1 MWTYIVGPVVS
12 FFPKRWRRA
21 LPFAR
26 HIHWTHAVAL
36 RGFAELVVALA
47 GLLKW
52 YSVSMT
58 TWVNR
63 GLEAATSGRA
73 GPGVTDVA
81 IGGMAWLLWV
91 SHPLTWVIGYFCVEG
106 AIRMCGAAFS
116 DNLLGTLPLFV
127 VDKAARL
134 FSGESKTAQEAPSA
148 AASFIGAVS
157 EKILEARVPASADEI
172 SVRKDGSEE
181 ILEIRASRKKV
192 DWDPPRVVRIED
204 IYYRL
209 EDCGKCA
216 GPRPFLYTLRRLSA
230 GVMGRKVILYE
241 PGGAAVAGKR

>member
-1 MWTYIVGPVVS
+1 MWTYIIGPVVS
-12 FFPKRWRRA
+12 LFPERWRKA
-21 LPFAR
+21 LSFGG
-26 HIHWTHAVAL
+26 HIHWAHAVAL
-36 RGFAELVVALA
+36 SGFVELVVGLA

-63 GLEAATSGRA
+63 GLEVAMNGKAA
-73 GPGVTDVA
+73 PGITDVE
-81 IGGMAWLLWV
+81 IGGMAWFLWV

-127 VDKAARL
+127 VDKVARL
-134 FSGESKTAQEAPSA
+134 VSGESKTAKEAPSA

-192 DWDPPRVVRIED
+192 DWDPPRVIRIED
-204 IYYRL
+204 NYYRL
-209 EDCGKCA
+209 EDCRKCA

-230 GVMGRKVILYE
+230 GVMGRKVLVYE
-241 PGGAAVAGKR
+241 PESRMVTKR